1 MQTDSKEI
9 THLLVG
15 YALLA
20 LGVLIMLLSC
30 IQVYRIFTRQAEPMQ
45 YFNFPSVKID
55 LTKLVPQVDTSSLNT
70 LKKQLNMEIGTR
82 PNSETVNATEIL
94 PAEVLNGPANLG
106 VFLLFMGFLLNFGA
120 KLADLG
126 IKLVRPIY
134 IKANS

>member
-30 IQVYRIFTRQAEPMQ
+30 VQVYRVFTRQTEPMQ
-45 YFNFPSVKID
+45 YFNFPGISID
-55 LTKLVPQVDTSSLNT
+55 LTKLAPKVDTSSLDA
-70 LKKQLNMEIGTR
+70 LKKQFNLGVGSQ
-82 PNSETVNATEIL
+82 PNTETANATEIL
-94 PAEVLNGPANLG
+94 PGEVLNGPANLG

-126 IKLVRPIY
+126 IKLVRPINY
-134 IKANS
+134 QIKP